1 MDRIEAMATL
11 LAVVR
16 AGSLSAASRELR
28 TPIATVSR
36 RISELEAHLGTR
48 LLTRTTRRI
57 TLTDAGEAYAAAC
70 RHILEQVEEA
80 ERAASGEYRAPR
92 GELTVTASMMLGRR
106 YLTPIAT
113 DFLGAYPDV
122 VVHLRLSDR
131 ALDLH
136 QEHVDVAVRLGP
148 LPDSSLVARRVG
160 EIRRVLAASPEYLAR
175 RGTPGTPAELAG
187 HDCLDFAGFR
197 TFSAWDLS
205 PDGAETGVRPRLS
218 IDTAEPLVDAA
229 IAGAGIVGLFSFHI
243 AAAVRAGQLVPLLR
257 GFEPPPLPVHLVY
270 LGGGPLPLKVR
281 AFLDFAA
288 PRLKA
293 ALEADVL

>member
-1 MDRIEAMATL
+1 MDRIEAMETL

-36 RISELEAHLGTR
+36 HISELEARLGTR
-48 LLTRTTRRI
+48 LLTRTTRSV

-70 RHILEQVEEA
+70 RHILERVEEA

-92 GELTVTASMMLGRR
+92 GELTVTATMMLGRR

-113 DFLGAYPDV
+113 DFLGAYPDIV
-122 VVHLRLSDR
+122 LHLRLSDR

-136 QEHVDVAVRLGP
+136 QEHVDIAVRLGP
-148 LPDSSLVARRVG
+148 LAESSLIARRIG
-160 EIRRVLAASPEYLAR
+160 EVHRVLAASPEYLAR
-175 RGTPGTPAELAG
+175 RGTPQTPADLAR
-187 HDCLDFAGFR
+187 HDCLDFTGFR
-197 TFSAWDLS
+197 RFSAWDLS
-205 PDGAETGVRPRLS
+205 PDGEAAPVRPRLS
-218 IDTAEPLVDAA
+218 IDAAEPLVDAA
-229 IAGAGIVGLFSFHI
+229 IAGAGIVGLFSFHL
-243 AAAVRAGQLVPLLR
+243 AAAIRAGQLVPLLR
-257 GFEPPPLPVHLVY
+257 DVAAPPLPVHLVY
-270 LGGGPLPLKVR
+270 VGGGPLPLKVR

-293 ALEADVL
+293 ALDADRI